1 MMNEYDF
8 VIIGGGAA
16 GFAAALKADELDVKT
31 LMVNRGPIGGTCV
44 NVGCV
49 PTKYLLTSL
58 ELKKRALV
66 NHYSGLGFTLKE
78 FDFRKLLDGK
88 DELVKKLRREKY
100 EKVLESLEH
109 VDYINGSGRF
119 KSNHRIV
126 VDGREIK
133 FKKAL
138 IATGAKPRIL
148 TIDGVEDVKDRI
160 LTHIEALEIEK
171 APDSV
176 VIIGGRAQALEFA
189 QIFAR
194 AGSEVTLLQRSIRIM
209 PTAEPELAIELEDIL
224 GEEDIDVNTSV
235 RIKRFERTEN
245 GVRVHAE
252 VMEKEKTFEGEYV
265 FFATGR
271 EPNTVG
277 LGLENTDVKT
287 DGKGFV
293 IVDKTLKAGEN
304 IYAAGDVIGE
314 PMLETV
320 AAKEGFT
327 AATNALEENKSVEM
341 NYRVVPRVVFTDPQ
355 LASVGL
361 TDGEAQRITRCSCRT
376 VEISNVP
383 KALILGEEKGLIKM
397 VVDAKTKEILGVHI
411 LAYNA
416 AEMIH
421 EAAMVIRN
429 RMTVDKVIDTLHV
442 FPTMSEAI
450 KLAALSFKGD
460 ISKMPCCAL

>member
-1 MMNEYDF
+1 MNEYDF

-49 PTKYLLTSL
+49 PTKYLLTAL

-194 AGSEVTLLQRSIRIM
+194 AGREVTLLQRSVRIM

-224 GEEDIDVNTSV
+224 GEEGVNINTSV
-235 RIKRFERTEN
+235 KIRRLERAGE

-252 VMEKEKTFEGEYV
+252 VKGKEKVFEGQYV

-271 EPNTVG
+271 SPNTHG
-277 LGLENTDVKT
+277 LGLENTNVKT
-287 DGKGFV
+287 NEKGFV
-293 IVDKTLKAGEN
+293 IVDETLKAGKN
-304 IYAAGDVIGE
+304 IYAAGDVVGE

-327 AATNALEENKSVEM
+327 AATNALEGKNIKID
-341 NYRVVPRVVFTDPQ
+341 YRVVPEVVFTDPQ

-429 RMTVDKVIDTLHV
+429 RMTVDEVIDTLHV
-442 FPTMSEAI
+442 FPTMSEVI

>member
-1 MMNEYDF
+1 MKEYDF

-49 PTKYLLTSL
+49 PTKYLLTAL
-58 ELKKRALV
+58 ELKKRALMG
-66 NHYSGLGFTLKE
+66 HYSGLSFTLKE

-100 EKVLESLEH
+100 EKVLESLEN
-109 VDYINGSGRF
+109 VDYIDGSARF
-119 KSNHRIV
+119 SSNSEIV
-126 VDGREIK
+126 VNGEKIN

-148 TIDGVEDVKDRI
+148 TIGGVEDVKDRI
-160 LTHIEALEIEK
+160 LTHIGALELEK
-171 APDSV
+171 VPDSV
-176 VIIGGRAQALEFA
+176 VIIGGRTQALEFA

-194 AGSEVTLLQRSIRIM
+194 AGSEVTLLQRSMRIM

-224 GEEDIDVNTSV
+224 SEEGTNINTSA
-235 RIKRFERTEN
+235 RIKRLERAGE
-245 GVRVHAE
+245 GVRVHTE
-252 VMEKEKTFEGEYV
+252 VGGKEKMFEAQYV

-271 EPNTVG
+271 SPNTHD

-287 DGKGFV
+287 DEKGFV
-293 IVDKTLKAGEN
+293 VVDETLKAGKN

-327 AATNALEENKSVEM
+327 VATNALEEKNVKID
-341 NYRVVPRVVFTDPQ
+341 YRVVPKVVFTDPQ

-361 TDGEAQRITRCSCRT
+361 TDREAQKFTECSCRA

-383 KALILGEEKGLIKM
+383 KALILGEERGLIKM
-397 VVDAKTKEILGVHI
+397 VVDAKTKEILGVRI

-421 EAAMVIRN
+421 EAALIIRN
-429 RMTVDKVIDTLHV
+429 RMTIDEVIDTLHV

>member
-49 PTKYLLTSL
+49 PTKYLLTAL

-100 EKVLESLEH
+100 EKVLESLEN
-109 VDYINGSGRF
+109 VDYIDGSARF
-119 KSNHRIV
+119 SSNSEIV
-126 VDGREIK
+126 VNGEKIK

-148 TIDGVEDVKDRI
+148 TIGGVEDVKDRI
-160 LTHIEALEIEK
+160 LTHIEALELKK
-171 APDSV
+171 ALDSV

-224 GEEDIDVNTSV
+224 GEEGVNINTSV
-235 RIKRFERTEN
+235 KIRRLERAGE

-252 VMEKEKTFEGEYV
+252 VRGKEKVFEAQYV

-271 EPNTVG
+271 SPNTHN

-287 DGKGFV
+287 NEKGFV
-293 IVDKTLKAGEN
+293 IVDETLKAGKN

-327 AATNALEENKSVEM
+327 AATNALEEKNIKID
-341 NYRVVPRVVFTDPQ
+341 YRVVPKVVFTDPQ

-361 TDGEAQRITRCSCRT
+361 TDREAQKFTECSCRT

-383 KALILGEEKGLIKM
+383 KALILGEERGLIKM

-429 RMTVDKVIDTLHV
+429 RMTVDEVIDTLHV

>member
-1 MMNEYDF
+1 MNEYDF

-49 PTKYLLTSL
+49 PTKYLLTAL

-100 EKVLESLEH
+100 EKVLESLEN
-109 VDYINGSGRF
+109 VDYIDGSARF
-119 KSNHRIV
+119 SSNSEIV
-126 VDGREIK
+126 VNGEKIK

-148 TIDGVEDVKDRI
+148 TIGGVEDVKDRI
-160 LTHIEALEIEK
+160 LTHIEALELKK
-171 APDSV
+171 ALDSV

-224 GEEDIDVNTSV
+224 GEEGVNINTSV
-235 RIKRFERTEN
+235 KIRRLERAGE

-252 VMEKEKTFEGEYV
+252 VRGKEKVFEAQYV

-271 EPNTVG
+271 SPNTHN

-287 DGKGFV
+287 NEKGFV
-293 IVDKTLKAGEN
+293 IVDETLKAGKN

-327 AATNALEENKSVEM
+327 AATNALEEKNIKID
-341 NYRVVPRVVFTDPQ
+341 YRVVPKVVFTDPQ

-361 TDGEAQRITRCSCRT
+361 TDREAQKFTECSCRT

-383 KALILGEEKGLIKM
+383 KALILGEERGLIKM

-429 RMTVDKVIDTLHV
+429 RMTVDEVIDTLHV

>member
-1 MMNEYDF
+1 MNEYDF

-49 PTKYLLTSL
+49 PTKYLLTAL
-58 ELKKRALV
+58 ELKKRALMG
-66 NHYSGLGFTLKE
+66 HYSGLSFTLKE

-100 EKVLESLEH
+100 EKVLESLEN
-109 VDYINGSGRF
+109 VDYIDGSARF
-119 KSNHRIV
+119 SSNSEIV
-126 VDGREIK
+126 VNGEKIK

-148 TIDGVEDVKDRI
+148 TIGGVEDVKDRI
-160 LTHIEALEIEK
+160 LTHIDVLELEK
-171 APDSV
+171 VPDSV
-176 VIIGGRAQALEFA
+176 VIIGGRTQALEFA

-194 AGSEVTLLQRSIRIM
+194 AGSEVTLLQRSMRIM

-224 GEEDIDVNTSV
+224 SEEGTNINTSA
-235 RIKRFERTEN
+235 RIKRLERAGE

-252 VMEKEKTFEGEYV
+252 VGGKEKMFEAQYV

-271 EPNTVG
+271 SPNTHD

-287 DGKGFV
+287 DEKGFV
-293 IVDKTLKAGEN
+293 VVDETLKAGKN
-304 IYAAGDVIGE
+304 IYVVGEVIGE

-327 AATNALEENKSVEM
+327 VATNALEEKNVKID
-341 NYRVVPRVVFTDPQ
+341 YRVVPKVVLTDPQ

-361 TDGEAQRITRCSCRT
+361 TDREAQKFTECSCRA
-376 VEISNVP
+376 VEISSVP
-383 KALILGEEKGLIKM
+383 KALILGEERGLIKM

-421 EAAMVIRN
+421 EAAVIIRN
-429 RMTVDKVIDTLHV
+429 RMTIDEVIDTLHV

>member
-49 PTKYLLTSL
+49 PTKYLLTAL
-58 ELKKRALV
+58 ELKKRALMG
-66 NHYSGLGFTLKE
+66 HYSGLSFTLKE

-100 EKVLESLEH
+100 EKVLESLEN
-109 VDYINGSGRF
+109 VDYIDGSARF
-119 KSNHRIV
+119 SSNSEIV
-126 VDGREIK
+126 VNGEKIK

-148 TIDGVEDVKDRI
+148 TIGGVEDVKDRI
-160 LTHIEALEIEK
+160 LTHIDVLELEK
-171 APDSV
+171 VPDSV
-176 VIIGGRAQALEFA
+176 VIIGGRTQALEFA

-194 AGSEVTLLQRSIRIM
+194 AGSEVTLLQRSMRIM

-224 GEEDIDVNTSV
+224 SEEGTNINTSA
-235 RIKRFERTEN
+235 RIKRLERAGE

-252 VMEKEKTFEGEYV
+252 VGGKEKMFEAQYV

-271 EPNTVG
+271 SPNTHD

-287 DGKGFV
+287 DEKGFV
-293 IVDKTLKAGEN
+293 VVDETLKAGKN
-304 IYAAGDVIGE
+304 IYVVGEVIGE

-327 AATNALEENKSVEM
+327 VATNALEEKNVKID
-341 NYRVVPRVVFTDPQ
+341 YRVVPKVVLTDPQ

-361 TDGEAQRITRCSCRT
+361 TDREAQKFTECSCRA
-376 VEISNVP
+376 VEISSVP
-383 KALILGEEKGLIKM
+383 KALILGEERGLIKM

-421 EAAMVIRN
+421 EAAVIIRN
-429 RMTVDKVIDTLHV
+429 RMTIDEVIDTLHV